1 MENKRA
7 QILVLTAVILVLL
20 FALLN
25 YDVLPKYLDAARS
38 SVNSPDNSI
47 KTANTGCPQS
57 SKPLNMES
65 HLQFLHPEIL
75 QCEHV
80 YELGLQKSELQYIWD
95 NVTEYESIV
104 KQQKDKMSRQE
115 RANCNE
121 GYSANDSEEAFIM
134 AKLARYVTYILY
146 NCHRAQ
152 LTYVYRRRLLG
163 M

>member
-47 KTANTGCPQS
+47 QNANTGCPPQS
-57 SKPLNMES
+57 NKLPNMES

-75 QCEHV
+75 QCENI

-134 AKLARYVTYILY
+134 AKLARYVTSILY
-146 NCHRAQ
+146 NCRA
-152 LTYVYRRRLLG
+152 
-163 M
+163 

>member
-1 MENKRA
+1 METKQA
-7 QILVLTAVILVLL
+7 QIFVPIAVILILL
-20 FALLN
+20 FVTLN
-25 YDVLPKYLDAARS
+25 YDVLPKYLETN
-38 SVNSPDNSI
+38 VVKSI
-47 KTANTGCPQS
+47 IENANVEGAPS
-57 SKPLNMES
+57 NRPPNMES

-75 QCEHV
+75 QCENI